1 MVSHLLEVLAHSIE
15 SITSSVG
22 YFFAVAGGALSTELI
37 RYIDSRRRVKMDF
50 LKVLVSSFVGTVV
63 VLALQPYLA
72 DRHFS
77 EGVIRLLAVILGC
90 MGYKLAKMWDSPEGV
105 FGCIERW
112 IKILYLAKDLSA
124 KPELIEKREETPMEQ
139 EPPVYNRRA
148 TDKKE

>member
-1 MVSHLLEVLAHSIE
+1 MNQLLEAMAHSIE
-15 SITSSVG
+15 GITSSIG

-37 RYIDSRRRVKMDF
+37 RYIDSRRKVRMDF
-50 LKVLVSSFVGTVV
+50 LKVLVSSFIGTIVI
-63 VLALQPYLA
+63 LALYPYLI

-77 EGVIRLLAVILGC
+77 EGIIRLFAVILGC

-124 KPELIEKREETPMEQ
+124 KPELLERRDEDKPKDTEQ
-139 EPPVYNRRA
+139 QSHNRRT